1 MHAKG
6 HRIEANFTLYF
17 TLFIVTFAKGS
28 PLLRVV
34 FSGDRKN
41 RVILGVFTQY
51 LSSTGERSDGQRV
64 QILHRMGFLERGRLS
79 LVYSRKKVNVVNHF
93 YSAMGFTLLP

>member
-1 MHAKG
+1 V
-6 HRIEANFTLYF
+6 NFTLCF

-28 PLLRVV
+28 PLLMS
-34 FSGDRKN
+34 FFPGISEKTGQ
-41 RVILGVFTQY
+41 LFGCFTQY

-79 LVYSRKKVNVVNHF
+79 LVHSDKK
-93 YSAMGFTLLP
+93 